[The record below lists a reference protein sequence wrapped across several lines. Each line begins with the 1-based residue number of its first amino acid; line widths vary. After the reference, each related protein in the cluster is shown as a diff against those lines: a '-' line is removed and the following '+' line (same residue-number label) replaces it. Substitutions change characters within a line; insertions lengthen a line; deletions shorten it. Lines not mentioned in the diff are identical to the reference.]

1 MVFLRKNRIASM
13 NRINRYNI
21 LESLRRFFLRTPRKP
36 SFFLSF
42 SILLTSTS
50 YVESTALC
58 ACKRVVA
65 FIMDSGE
72 FGSLYAAVVPPA
84 ELIIGILALNEGVG
98 GSVDAAAA
106 DADILSKIT
115 SSN

>member
-1 MVFLRKNRIASM
+1 
-13 NRINRYNI
+13 
-21 LESLRRFFLRTPRKP
+21 
-36 SFFLSF
+36 
-42 SILLTSTS
+42 
-50 YVESTALC
+50 
-58 ACKRVVA
+58 
-65 FIMDSGE
+65 MDSGE

>member
-1 MVFLRKNRIASM
+1 M
-13 NRINRYNI
+13 NTINRYNI
-21 LESLRRFFLRTPRKP
+21 LESLRLLPEALRAANP
-36 SFFLSF
+36 SFSFL
-42 SILLTSTS
+42 ILLTSTS
-50 YVESTALC
+50 YVESTAAC
-58 ACKRVVA
+58 ACKSVVA

-84 ELIIGILALNEGVG
+84 ELIIGIFALNEGVG
-98 GSVDAAAA
+98 GSVDAA

>member
-1 MVFLRKNRIASM
+1 M

-21 LESLRRFFLRTPRKP
+21 LESLRRLPKALNPLKGSNP
-36 SFFLSF
+36 SFFL
-42 SILLTSTS
+42 ILLTSTS

-58 ACKRVVA
+58 ACRRVVA

-84 ELIIGILALNEGVG
+84 ELIIGIFALNEGVG

-106 DADILSKIT
+106 DAADADILSKIT

>member
-21 LESLRRFFLRTPRKP
+21 LESLRRLPNAFNPLNP
-36 SFFLSF
+36 SFCFL
-42 SILLTSTS
+42 ILFTSTS
-50 YVESTALC
+50 YVESTAAC
-58 ACKRVVA
+58 ACRRVVA

>member
-1 MVFLRKNRIASM
+1 M

-21 LESLRRFFLRTPRKP
+21 LELLRRLPDALKTRNP
-36 SFFLSF
+36 SFFLSNF
-42 SILLTSTS
+42 FTSTS
-50 YVESTALC
+50 YVESTAAC
-58 ACKRVVA
+58 ACRRVVA

-72 FGSLYAAVVPPA
+72 FGSLYATAVPPA
-84 ELIIGILALNEGVG
+84 ELIIGIFALNEGVG

-106 DADILSKIT
+106 AADILSKIT

>member
-1 MVFLRKNRIASM
+1 M
-13 NRINRYNI
+13 NTINRYNI
-21 LESLRRFFLRTPRKP
+21 LESLWRLRNALNP
-36 SFFLSF
+36 SFLLSF

-58 ACKRVVA
+58 ACRRVVA

-84 ELIIGILALNEGVG
+84 ELIIGIFALNEGVG
-98 GSVDAAAA
+98 GSVDAA

>member
-1 MVFLRKNRIASM
+1 M
-13 NRINRYNI
+13 NMINRYNI
-21 LESLRRFFLRTPRKP
+21 LESLRRLPEALNPLKA
-36 SFFLSF
+36 SFFLSN
-42 SILLTSTS
+42 LLTSTS

-98 GSVDAAAA
+98 GSVDAA
-106 DADILSKIT
+106 DADILSKIS

>member
-13 NRINRYNI
+13 NRTNRYNI
-21 LESLRRFFLRTPRKP
+21 LESLRLFFLRSPRNP
-36 SFFLSF
+36 SFFLSN
-42 SILLTSTS
+42 LLTSTS
-50 YVESTALC
+50 YVESTAAC
-58 ACKRVVA
+58 ACRRVVA

-72 FGSLYAAVVPPA
+72 FGSLYATAVPPA
-84 ELIIGILALNEGVG
+84 ELIIGIFALNEGVG

-106 DADILSKIT
+106 DILSKIS

>member
-13 NRINRYNI
+13 NRINRYSI
-21 LESLRRFFLRTPRKP
+21 LESLRLFFLRTPRKP
-36 SFFLSF
+36 SFFLSL

-50 YVESTALC
+50 YVESTAAC
-58 ACKRVVA
+58 ACRRVVA

-72 FGSLYAAVVPPA
+72 FGFLYAAVVPPA